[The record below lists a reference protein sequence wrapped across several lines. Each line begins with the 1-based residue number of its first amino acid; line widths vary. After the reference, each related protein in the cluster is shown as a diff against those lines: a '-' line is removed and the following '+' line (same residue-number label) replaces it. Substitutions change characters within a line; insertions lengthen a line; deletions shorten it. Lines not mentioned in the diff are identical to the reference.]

1 MGNKRSNC
9 IKRKKA
15 GVFFSLKL
23 YRNLSLPRKINMICS
38 SSLSI
43 YCFYVYR
50 VKGDRCSISF
60 IKYLWTLFS
69 SYCFKYELLFVWV
82 RGHMRPTAYSSIDQR
97 YLSKYQRDMY
107 NRHGV
112 LFLNCTCK
120 FSPEVSCFLTL
131 KL

>member
-69 SYCFKYELLFVWV
+69 SYRFKYELLFVWV
-82 RGHMRPTAYSSIDQR
+82 RGHMRPLHIPPLINDIYRNTKGTCIIGMASFFSTAPVNFPR
-97 YLSKYQRDMY
+97 KW
-107 NRHGV
+107 V
-112 LFLNCTCK
+112 
-120 FSPEVSCFLTL
+120 VS
-131 KL
+131 